1 MRAVTS
7 SRGSYDVGSDRS
19 GDASV
24 EQCPS
29 AACVGRSRGRSP
41 ASSHGVRVVMYAASV
56 ERRRALARVLHEAPR
71 VDPRFATLHV
81 AIILYREQ
89 AAALFLRFVD
99 LEAAGNENAAELR
112 RTLVTCSEGV
122 EGIATVVGAPCAR
135 GPASDW
141 LEAPTIPR
149 RRR

>member
-1 MRAVTS
+1 MM
-7 SRGSYDVGSDRS
+7 
-19 GDASV
+19 
-24 EQCPS
+24 
-29 AACVGRSRGRSP
+29 
-41 ASSHGVRVVMYAASV
+41 HAASV

-89 AAALFLRFVD
+89 AAALFRRFVE

-112 RTLVTCSEGV
+112 RTLVRCSENV
-122 EGIATVVGAPCAR
+122 EGIASAVGAPGAR
-135 GPASDW
+135 GPAYDW
-141 LEAPTIPR
+141 LDAPTIPR

>member
-1 MRAVTS
+1 M
-7 SRGSYDVGSDRS
+7 
-19 GDASV
+19 
-24 EQCPS
+24 
-29 AACVGRSRGRSP
+29 
-41 ASSHGVRVVMYAASV
+41 HAASV

-89 AAALFLRFVD
+89 AAALFRRFVE

-112 RTLVTCSEGV
+112 RTLVRCSEQV
-122 EGIATVVGAPCAR
+122 EGVASVVGAPDAR
-135 GPASDW
+135 GPMFDW
-141 LEAPTIPR
+141 LDAPTIPR